1 MFVKIR
7 NSRIRKQSQNLCD
20 ITQRMA
26 LKISLYLLSQM
37 TRVLLGALLFCLEMY
52 YLYIVLIHIFF
63 SGLLLFKTCSLK
75 AIFQILLETLGG
87 GSVHFKGEKQR
98 AIKSRLLKTVS
109 FRNPDLRPCS
119 HSSAGITSFMILPS
133 VFSIEK
139 V

>member
-1 MFVKIR
+1 
-7 NSRIRKQSQNLCD
+7 
-20 ITQRMA
+20 MA

-87 GSVHFKGEKQR
+87 GSVHFKGEK
-98 AIKSRLLKTVS
+98 
-109 FRNPDLRPCS
+109 
-119 HSSAGITSFMILPS
+119 
-133 VFSIEK
+133 
-139 V
+139 